1 MIGVWGVYEQSFLG
15 FGAYLDGSRRS
26 WRKLV
31 LSEDD
36 PRRPGWPHP
45 AGGYRLFR
53 FPNVIPIEHW
63 RRPVS
68 QTVIGRTNL
77 TSQAHTR

>member
-53 FPNVIPIEHW
+53 LNEAAGAAVKGQ
-63 RRPVS
+63 S
-68 QTVIGRTNL
+68 Q
-77 TSQAHTR
+77 